1 MINLTYNLQY
11 EEFIGLLA
19 GLLGMVAWIP
29 QIYRIWIKKKA
40 DGISLPTFS
49 IISLALIL
57 WLVYGL
63 IIGSVSL
70 IISNT
75 ITLLLIFF
83 VLLGAWYIQSS
94 KK

>member
-1 MINLTYNLQY
+1 MIDLIKNLKY

-57 WLVYGL
+57 WLVYG
-63 IIGSVSL
+63 IIIRSVSL

-75 ITLLLIFF
+75 ITLILILF
-83 VLLGAWYIQSS
+83 VLFGAWYIQID

>member
-1 MINLTYNLQY
+1 LIDLIYNLKY

-57 WLVYGL
+57 WLVYG
-63 IIGSVSL
+63 IIIRSVSL

-75 ITLLLIFF
+75 ITLILILF
-83 VLLGAWYIQSS
+83 VLFGAWYIQID

>member
-1 MINLTYNLQY
+1 MIDLIYNLKY

-57 WLVYGL
+57 WLVYG
-63 IIGSVSL
+63 IIIRSVSL

-75 ITLLLIFF
+75 ITLILILF
-83 VLLGAWYIQSS
+83 VLFGAWYIQID

>member
-1 MINLTYNLQY
+1 LIDLIYNLKY

-57 WLVYGL
+57 WLVYG
-63 IIGSVSL
+63 IIIRSVSL

-75 ITLLLIFF
+75 VTLLLILF
-83 VLLGAWYIQSS
+83 VLFGAWYIQID

>member
-1 MINLTYNLQY
+1 MIDLIYNLKY

-57 WLVYGL
+57 WLVYG
-63 IIGSVSL
+63 IIIRSVSL

-75 ITLLLIFF
+75 ITLILILF
-83 VLLGAWYIQSS
+83 VLFDEWYIQID